1 MGLKKDYW
9 IAIICKAVVILT
21 ELLITILINR
31 GLGVVSKGEYAYVMK
46 VVEVLY
52 ILCSVGLGQAYATFR
67 KRGEE
72 KLRDLFVLLGLLQ
85 SILVLVCGFA
95 IVKLFSINYGIIIVI
110 LTALAVMKF
119 IFSMIAVIEK
129 SILRNII
136 QAVINIVYLIILA
149 ILFFTDICSLTNVL
163 FCYGMIEIARIIIIC
178 LLYKLKPSFTYLNRF
193 TIQSIYKI
201 GFTTMILMLLITL
214 NYSIDIVM
222 IRSMSTSYSTGIY
235 SVGVNFSSMF
245 LMIPEAFKDVLF
257 GDASKNNF
265 NSDITNSALKVS
277 VGISILGIIVWIIFG
292 KLVINF
298 LYGKDYLNSY
308 IVTIILFFGCIPL
321 TFFKILQP
329 IFIADG
335 NQAIAC
341 VYLGISVVSNIIA
354 NYFLIPQIDYIG
366 AALASVLSY
375 SVCGG
380 LFLINYQKRIKKESV
395 HE

>member
-380 LFLINYQKRIKKESV
+380 LFLINYQKRIKKESI

>member
-354 NYFLIPQIDYIG
+354 NYFLIPQIDYIE

>member
-136 QAVINIVYLIILA
+136 QSVINIVYLIILA